1 MTDPKDGI
9 QRDLVQ
15 LLTEHLDEVTRLR
28 SARDDLQRFEQ
39 RANASESE
47 LQKLQLVRAE
57 LEFSSRVR
65 SRWLETFKVDVEKR
79 EEFLKN
85 EVDSLRRDV
94 ASLKVERDSLAKANI
109 QIAAAIGVVPSNVW
123 VIPGKTFQ
131 PTTVAERVQRL
142 AEAYKSTE
150 AALKGVQAMTGQL
163 SEPERAKHRAELEE
177 VKCLAMSGRKHHQEF
192 RRKIAN
198 QVRQLVGLAR
208 MASIV
213 EAVDKTIAMR
223 LLAICREYEAGPY

>member
-1 MTDPKDGI
+1 MTDPKDGVHGI
-9 QRDLVQ
+9 QPRDLVQ
-15 LLTEHLDEVTRLR
+15 LLTEHLAEVTRLR
-28 SARDDLQRFEQ
+28 SVRDDLQRFEQ
-39 RANASESE
+39 
-47 LQKLQLVRAE
+47 
-57 LEFSSRVR
+57 
-65 SRWLETFKVDVEKR
+65 DIEKR

-85 EVDSLRRDV
+85 EIGSLRRDV
-94 ASLKVERDSLAKANI
+94 ESLKVERDSLAKANI

-150 AALKGVQAMTGQL
+150 AALKGVQAMAGQL

-213 EAVDKTIAMR
+213 EAVDKTTIAMR